1 MWLCAALAVLA
12 SAPQMASAQQA
23 CASWEYSPQFAPLKC
38 VGCCAHKCT
47 SPDGKGQTDCWVGD
61 SEPASCA
68 GGYTAKESGRTFEYM
83 GATFEEYSCCD
94 PAAAGGGSLNAS
106 ACPRVDCLEHEG
118 LQRCWESVV
127 PSTLTTPVRVVVDM
141 HGYGG
146 DMVNHQSYSGWR
158 DVAAQ
163 DGVVVVWPQGATELA
178 GARDKVP
185 SWNAGRCCGA
195 AAFGL
200 PEIDDVGFLRK
211 LAASVAATHG
221 ADLASHV
228 YWAGHSNGCAMAQRM
243 AAEAPEIV
251 AAVGCHALYLL
262 LDEFDTPPTP
272 RTLSQSLRLT
282 AQATRR
288 CPTAGSWT
296 AVRRAISRHGPLP
309 TPVLT
314 PRSHPRAQSRTAKKQ
329 APAKRAS
336 PGTPAVAAPLRWP

>member
-1 MWLCAALAVLA
+1 
-12 SAPQMASAQQA
+12 
-23 CASWEYSPQFAPLKC
+23 
-38 VGCCAHKCT
+38 
-47 SPDGKGQTDCWVGD
+47 
-61 SEPASCA
+61 
-68 GGYTAKESGRTFEYM
+68 
-83 GATFEEYSCCD
+83 
-94 PAAAGGGSLNAS
+94 
-106 ACPRVDCLEHEG
+106 
-118 LQRCWESVV
+118 
-127 PSTLTTPVRVVVDM
+127 
-141 HGYGG
+141 
-146 DMVNHQSYSGWR
+146 MVNHQSYSGWR

-262 LDEFDTPPTP
+262 LDEFDTAAYATHPVPIIETHGTGDTTVPYSGFMDSSAEGNLKAWATANACPYPAEPPTCTIADGQKTGTGEA
-272 RTLSQSLRLT
+272 RF
-282 AQATRR
+282 
-288 CPTAGSWT
+288 
-296 AVRRAISRHGPLP
+296 SRHSGCGGTSEVALITLPGVGHFPFKGRDTDVDTTQVQMSKRWQIRSCCLGVTICNSASENRRSMGKKGP
-309 TPVLT
+309 V
-314 PRSHPRAQSRTAKKQ
+314 SGDANN
-329 APAKRAS
+329 
-336 PGTPAVAAPLRWP
+336 